1 MYLSRVNEQP
11 RSPWKK
17 KIAMDILQKELKR
30 KYVQLVAIS
39 QREEKGIRHK
49 ERQRQRDSEVVLPS
63 SLILWM
69 TTEIKT
75 C

>member
-1 MYLSRVNEQP
+1 
-11 RSPWKK
+11 
-17 KIAMDILQKELKR
+17 MDILQKELKR

-49 ERQRQRDSEVVLPS
+49 ERQRQRNSEVILPS

-69 TTEIKT
+69 TTGIKT